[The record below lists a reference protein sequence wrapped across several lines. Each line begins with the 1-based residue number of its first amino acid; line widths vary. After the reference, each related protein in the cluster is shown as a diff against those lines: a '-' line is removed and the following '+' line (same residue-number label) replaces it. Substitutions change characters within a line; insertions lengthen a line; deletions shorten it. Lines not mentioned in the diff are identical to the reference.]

1 MSASGSPDERR
12 LPTRSEV
19 VAPVGVALVGVAVA
33 VAATPI
39 ADLLDAVL
47 PASGRGRGL
56 GTNFESFEVLGPE
69 LVRRTGAVILAGA
82 AVVLVAGLVGGRLAR
97 WPSVR
102 PWFRPV
108 VQGAIALGTAVWYGW
123 LARPHNAYPS
133 NARYH
138 WVDYPRVD
146 TDNYFYAAGR
156 IPHLVFYD
164 APYLWKAI
172 NIAALVGLLA
182 WISNRLRLSLPAS
195 IAMCVSPA
203 VATNLL
209 LFADTAEDVT
219 LNVTLLIGTVAALLT
234 RRPVVVGLA
243 LALAVLGRPTFVLL
257 AGCLVAAEIVTALR
271 HPADEPGA
279 SRWAASTRSFESR
292 FVGVTLGVFA
302 VTTLGFQVLFGV
314 LGRRYLFT
322 NGRIIDT
329 GWLDVLEPVDV
340 DGFTISPLS
349 GAYLF
354 HLLWAMP
361 AVLVVGA
368 AMSVRAGGRADRTTS
383 VVLHFCLF
391 ATVGILLAHE
401 LKPLGA
407 YNIRYLTYV
416 WPFLFVSAW
425 CVLAVGSPGM
435 SARLRA
441 GAVTVLLLGLVV
453 LPVDPVERRQQVAQR
468 DESELLA
475 VRRDLDRLIGDDEV
489 VVTFGGR
496 TTRNL
501 LAYVIADDRE
511 KVRSI
516 FEPGDVPTDVWVV
529 TERSD
534 PLPGRD
540 VLIETD
546 SLLVYAP
553 D

>member
-1 MSASGSPDERR
+1 MNAPDSPGERR
-12 LPTRSEV
+12 VP
-19 VAPVGVALVGVAVA
+19 VAVALVGVAVV
-33 VAATPI
+33 VAASPI
-39 ADLLDAVL
+39 ADLFDAVL

-69 LVRRTGAVILAGA
+69 VVRRTGAVLVAGA
-82 AVVLVAGLVGGRLAR
+82 VAVLVAGLVGDRLAR
-97 WPSVR
+97 WPTVR
-102 PWFRPV
+102 PWSRPV
-108 VQGAIALGTAVWYGW
+108 AQGVIAVGTAVWYGW
-123 LARPHNAYPS
+123 LAHPHNAYPS

-138 WVDYPRVD
+138 WVDYPKVD
-146 TDNYFYAAGR
+146 TDNFFYAAGR

-172 NIAALVGLLA
+172 NIAVLVGLLA

-219 LNVTLLIGTVAALLT
+219 LNVTLLLGTVAALLS
-234 RRPVVVGLA
+234 RRPVVVGVA
-243 LALAVLGRPTFVLL
+243 LALAVLGRPTFLLL
-257 AGCLVAAEIVTALR
+257 AGCLVAAEFVTALR
-271 HPADEPGA
+271 HPVGEPSG
-279 SRWAASTRSFESR
+279 SRWAVTARSFDHR
-292 FVGVTLGVFA
+292 FVGVALVVFTTA
-302 VTTLGFQVLFGV
+302 TLGFQVLFEV

-322 NGRIIDT
+322 DGRIIDT
-329 GWLDVLEPVDV
+329 GWLDVLEPIDV
-340 DGFTISPLS
+340 DGFVISPLS

-368 AMSVRAGGRADRTTS
+368 AMSLPTGGRADRPTS
-383 VVLHFCLF
+383 VVVHFCLF

-416 WPFLFVSAW
+416 WPFLFVLAW
-425 CVLAVGSPGM
+425 AVFAVGSPGV
-435 SARLRA
+435 SLRLRA
-441 GAVTVLLLGLVV
+441 GAVTVLLLGVAV
-453 LPVDPVERRQQVAQR
+453 LPVDPVERREQVAER

-496 TTRNL
+496 STRNL

-511 KVRSI
+511 KVRSV
-516 FEPGDVPTDVWVV
+516 FELADIPADVWVV
-529 TERSD
+529 TVRSD
-534 PLPGRD
+534 PLPGRE
-540 VLIETD
+540 VSLETD

-553 D
+553 G